1 MSEGRCFSEEERQWY
16 YDTLGNEDYG
26 ILWGQQYE
34 VVLLAALNGFVR
46 DDQRQQFDFDQLRPR
61 LSDFPLKWR
70 EFHSTH
76 ILPVAALIQP
86 LQPGVVSELTMKQRY
101 VMVAPLIRD
110 VINALSELEQLEF
123 MREEIEGDFQT
134 ILRWYEGQANGRSW
148 IESFFG
154 KPVPYPR
161 SCSEMARRA

>member
-1 MSEGRCFSEEERQWY
+1 MSEGRCFSEEERKWY
-16 YDTLGNEDYG
+16 YDTLGNDDFRM
-26 ILWGQQYE
+26 LWDQQFE
-34 VVLLAALNGFVR
+34 VVLLGALNGFVR
-46 DDQRQQFDFDQLRPR
+46 DDQRRSFDFVQLRPR
-61 LSDFPLKWR
+61 LSDFPLEWR
-70 EFHSTH
+70 QFHATY

-86 LQPGVVSELTMKQRY
+86 LQPGVVSDLTMKQRY

-134 ILRWYEGQANGRSW
+134 ILRWYEGQANGRSR